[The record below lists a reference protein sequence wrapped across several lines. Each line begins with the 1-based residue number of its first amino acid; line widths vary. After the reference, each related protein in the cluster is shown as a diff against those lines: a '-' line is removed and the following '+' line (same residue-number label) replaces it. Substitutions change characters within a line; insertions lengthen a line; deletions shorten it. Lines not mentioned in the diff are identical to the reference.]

1 MLLKTSMLALAVSLS
16 VASVSAFAQDA
27 AKPAK
32 TLTPQQQRM
41 VDCNAQAKAKSLA
54 GADRKTFMSACL
66 KGETAAAPAP
76 SSAKQTQQQKM
87 KTCSTEAKSKSLKG
101 ADRKSFMSTC
111 LKGDAAAAPAN

>member
-1 MLLKTSMLALAVSLS
+1 MLLKTSMLALAVTLS

-41 VDCNAQAKAKSLA
+41 KDCNAEAKTKALA
-54 GADRKTFMSACL
+54 GAERKTFMSSCL

-76 SSAKQTQQQKM
+76 TAKQTQQEKM
-87 KTCSTEAKSKSLKG
+87 ATCNTEAKGKKLKG
-101 ADRKSFMSTC
+101 ADRKTFMSTC
-111 LKGDAAAAPAN
+111 LKGDAAAAAPAH